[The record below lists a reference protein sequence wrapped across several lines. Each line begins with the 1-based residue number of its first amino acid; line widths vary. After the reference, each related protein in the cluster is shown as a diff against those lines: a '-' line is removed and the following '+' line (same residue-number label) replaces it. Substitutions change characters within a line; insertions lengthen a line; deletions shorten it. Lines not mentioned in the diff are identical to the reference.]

1 MCLGYVYGYR
11 VSILREAWFNK
22 YRGFLLLGARFHH
35 HWDLL
40 ASRGP
45 FHHHWDLLLH
55 EAHFI
60 IIGTYSFTR
69 PILAN
74 FGSYSFTRPISA
86 NFGTYSS
93 RGPFQQSLGLTPSRG
108 PFLWLSEFF
117 QFFLT
122 KNGKICPS
130 MQCQTNFSSFLKIEK
145 FCPSVGQR
153 RLMQSSG
160 FLSSL
165 SLCQATTARR
175 GSVYFFRNFSKSF

>member
-22 YRGFLLLGARFHH
+22 YRGLPLLGARFHH

-45 FHHHWDLLLH
+45 FLSSLGLTPSRGPFHQ
-55 EAHFI
+55 
-60 IIGTYSFTR
+60 
-69 PILAN
+69 
-74 FGSYSFTRPISA
+74 IS
-86 NFGTYSS
+86 GLISSRGPLPQSLGLTPS
-93 RGPFQQSLGLTPSRG
+93 RGPFQQILGLTPSRG